1 MNRTLKYLLPIVL
14 ATSFLPMFW
23 PQTSLTL
30 ANASEKSMN
39 ELKVMFQ
46 NRAIGSVEKFE
57 VTSDK
62 EDPSRLLIT
71 STVRL
76 DSLLSVLDAT
86 LAGRGNLRGRFS
98 QRLYWRTG
106 TTIRHGGRTL
116 GLTSRIRYE
125 QWTRIDLLF
134 ETLTTRL
141 FRISTNVEWKL
152 FVPPGRLNKLKII
165 AEVTNVT
172 EVPPIIEEWLGL
184 RIRGDIDIPIP
195 INCGTCDCADIAESL
210 DLQFKSVNF
219 ETTDNTLR
227 LVTQFS
233 AKGNLTELLGCL

>member
-1 MNRTLKYLLPIVL
+1 MNRTLKYLLPVIL
-14 ATSFLPMFW
+14 ATSFLPMVW

-46 NRAIGSVEKFE
+46 KRTIGSVKKFE

-76 DSLLSVLDAT
+76 DSLLSVLDDT
-86 LAGRGNLRGRFS
+86 LVGRRNLRGRFS
-98 QRLYWRTG
+98 QRLYWQGG
-106 TTIRHGGRTL
+106 TTIRHGGQTL

-141 FRISTNVEWKL
+141 LRVSTNLEWVLGVESGGL
-152 FVPPGRLNKLKII
+152 DELKIV
-165 AEVTNVT
+165 AEITNVRN
-172 EVPPIIEEWLGL
+172 VPPIVEEWLGL
-184 RIRGDIDIPIP
+184 RIRRDIKIPIP
-195 INCGTCDCADIAESL
+195 TNCGTCNCADIAESL
-210 DLQFKSVNF
+210 DLEVRSVSF
-219 ETTDNTLR
+219 ETTDNTLH
-227 LVTQFS
+227 LVAQFS
-233 AKGNLTELLGCL
+233 AKGNLTEVLGCL